1 MAIIY
6 NYKLATP
13 DNNDL
18 LLGTDI
24 NDFNLTKSFKISDLA
39 NLISSQVVESIPQT
53 IPVTGT
59 DDNLTDSI
67 ITQSGDNTSVTIHG
81 DLYVNET
88 LYVSNFSVTGLTKDR
103 VVFVGDDGRLVDSP
117 NLTFNGTTVGLTGG
131 LTASANSTFN
141 SDVSVTG
148 TMSSGILAVTGV
160 ASIGN
165 VLTMGGNINMDTNSI
180 INAADPTTAQGVA
193 TKNYVD
199 NLFSTGS
206 GTVSGTGT
214 TNNIVLW
221 SDGPN
226 GVISDSIIAQNATTI
241 KITGALES
249 TLTTSLSTT
258 GGVVNIGSLSNSQN
272 ITSLN
277 FLSSVTNNVAIVS
290 NQSVGGILKFQTNT
304 NSDRLTINSDGSLI
318 LNDYGQGSFTG
329 TEAYTLGVDSSG
341 NIIELT
347 PPTPGAGNGTV
358 YEIVAGVG
366 LDGGTITTQG
376 IIDLADT
383 LVTPGSYTLAN
394 ITVDQQGRITS
405 ASSGTAGAGTV
416 QSVTLDLGTT
426 GVDLNV
432 VNGTITQSGTITLN
446 VPNATSNS
454 RGVLTST
461 DWSNFNSKQDALTL
475 GNLTENTSNVLSF
488 TGNTSAI
495 VGGGLTIEVTQAT
508 TSADGYLSAVD
519 FTTFESKQDQITL
532 TTSGDSGAATFS
544 NNTLNIPDYSTAT
557 PSLATTDLTDVS
569 STQPQN
575 NQTLIFDSSLGY
587 YVPSFAGSGTITG
600 SGTTTEVA
608 IFDSSN
614 SITSDSAISINSSS
628 QIIMDVLRGSA
639 SYADDTEALAAGVP
653 YGGLYRTG
661 SIVKINLLSP
671 TPSPGEV
678 QIGNLIWTDANS
690 SIVESSSGTIPILT
704 TQQQLADAY
713 ANSTAGAVY
722 YDLDPANAGRGLLYN
737 QTAAATITPPTGFRL
752 PTINDWNN
760 LVTELEAISGS
771 INDVT
776 PGGGG
781 SNALWNQ
788 TIKSNTNY
796 GASGFNSIK
805 AGLAAYSGT
814 SISFFADNETWWKA
828 EGITGTKQGKT
839 FSEQSNFI
847 LRADSTSGYPYWFI
861 RFCKDA

>member
-39 NLISSQVVESIPQT
+39 NLISSQVIESVPQT
-53 IPVTGT
+53 IPVTG
-59 DDNLTDSI
+59 DDNNVTDSI

-88 LYVSNFSVTGLTKDR
+88 LYVSNFSVTGLTKNR
-103 VVFVGDDGRLVDSP
+103 VVFVGDNGTLVDSP
-117 NLTFNGTTVGLTGG
+117 NLTFDGTTMGLTGG
-131 LTASANSTFN
+131 LTASADSTFN
-141 SDVSVTG
+141 SNVSVTG
-148 TMSSGILAVTGV
+148 TMSSGVLAVTGV

-226 GVISDSIIAQNATTI
+226 GIISDSIIAQNTTTI
-241 KITGALES
+241 EITGALQS
-249 TLTTSLSTT
+249 TQTTSLSTT
-258 GGVVNIGSLSNSQN
+258 GGVVNVGSLSNSQN
-272 ITSLN
+272 VTSLN
-277 FLSSVTNNVAIVS
+277 FLSGVTNNVAIIS

-304 NSDRLTINSDGSLI
+304 NSDRLTINSNGSLI

-329 TEAYTLGVDSSG
+329 TEAYTLGVDSFG

-347 PPTPGAGNGTV
+347 PPTPGTGNGTV
-358 YEIVAGVG
+358 YEIVAGIG
-366 LDGGTITTQG
+366 LNGGTITTQG
-376 IIDLADT
+376 TIDLADT

-416 QSVTLDLGTT
+416 QSVTLDLGTA

-432 VNGTITQSGTITLN
+432 VNGTITQSGIITLN
-446 VPNATSNS
+446 VPNATSSS

-495 VGGGLTIEVTQAT
+495 IGGGLTIEVAQSTVNT
-508 TSADGYLSAVD
+508 DGYLSAGD

-532 TTSGDSGAATFS
+532 TTTGNSGAATFS

-628 QIIMDVLRGSA
+628 QIIMDVLRDSA
-639 SYADDTEALAAGVP
+639 SYADDTAALAAGVP

-678 QIGNLIWTDANS
+678 QIGSLIWTDANS
-690 SIVESSSGTIPILT
+690 TILASSSGTIPIVT
-704 TQQQLADAY
+704 TYQELIDARNNSTPCALY
-713 ANSTAGAVY
+713 YDFNSANS
-722 YDLDPANAGRGLLYN
+722 GRGLLYSEDAVN
-737 QTAAATITPPTGFRL
+737 VITPPAGFRL
-752 PTINDWNN
+752 PTANDWSN
-760 LVTELEAISGS
+760 LVTELAAISGS
-771 INDVT
+771 VNDVT

-805 AGLAAYSGT
+805 AGWASLSST
-814 SISFFADNETWWKA
+814 SIIFNSSGEIWWQEIGGNIDGQFFQEQPSFISKA
-828 EGITGTKQGKT
+828 
-839 FSEQSNFI
+839 SYAAS
-847 LRADSTSGYPYWFI
+847 APYLSI